1 VAGGPG
7 SSSIRRAVINPLP
20 CAPNWPADGWADDAA
35 NGHWPEAVAGYL
47 AANRGR
53 VEFWKLVNEIA
64 AEELPESRW
73 ILRQNRKDILGAV
86 KAMIHAGT
94 IKRFRKR
101 WLISRA
107 ADDRPTVPLD
117 QFSGLRVSRT

>member
-1 VAGGPG
+1 MKTISLLIG
-7 SSSIRRAVINPLP
+7 VIALSTVM
-20 CAPNWPADGWADDAA
+20 AA
-35 NGHWPEAVAGYL
+35 
-47 AANRGR
+47 
-53 VEFWKLVNEIA
+53 
-64 AEELPESRW
+64 
-73 ILRQNRKDILGAV
+73 QT
-86 KAMIHAGT
+86 MIHAGT